1 MGHRMNTSSTDHPPR
16 RAPGMAPGA
25 PGYLWALVGVLA
37 AVEAVLALSDAGVIL
52 PAGLRWSAFALG
64 AFWQPLLSGQIAPI
78 YPGQSVIMFLS
89 YAFLHGGLAH
99 LALNSVVLLAL
110 GKLATA
116 RIGMKRTLA
125 VLALSAVGGAL
136 AFGLLSSG
144 SAPMIGASGAAF
156 GLLGLW
162 QAWDYQLRKQMGQ
175 PLKPLITTILALVAA
190 NVVFFVILSG
200 GLAWEAHLGGWLVGW
215 IAGQSFAR
223 R

>member
-1 MGHRMNTSSTDHPPR
+1 
-16 RAPGMAPGA
+16 MAPGA
-25 PGYLWALVGVLA
+25 PGYLWVLVGVM
-37 AVEAVLALSDAGVIL
+37 AVIEALLGLSDAGYL
-52 PAGLRWSAFALG
+52 MPEGLRWSAFALG
-64 AFWQPLLSGQIAPI
+64 AFWQPLLSGQVAPI
-78 YPGQSVIMFLS
+78 YPGQTVVMFLS

-110 GKLATA
+110 GKLATV

-125 VLALSAVGGAL
+125 VLALSAVGGAVV
-136 AFGLLSSG
+136 FGLLSTG
-144 SAPMIGASGAAF
+144 GVPMIGASGAVF

-162 QAWDYQLRKQMGQ
+162 QAWDYRMRKRMGQ
-175 PLKPLITTILALVAA
+175 PLKPVLTTILALIVA

-223 R
+223 S

>member
-1 MGHRMNTSSTDHPPR
+1 
-16 RAPGMAPGA
+16 MAPGA
-25 PGYLWALVGVLA
+25 PGYLWVLVGVM
-37 AVEAVLALSDAGVIL
+37 AVIEALLGLSDAGYLL
-52 PAGLRWSAFALG
+52 PEGLRWSAFALG
-64 AFWQPLLSGQIAPI
+64 AFWQPLLSGEVAPI
-78 YPGQSVIMFLS
+78 YPGQTVVMFIS

-110 GKLATA
+110 GKLATV

-136 AFGLLSSG
+136 AFGLLSTG
-144 SAPMIGASGAAF
+144 GVPMIGASGAVF

-162 QAWDYQLRKQMGQ
+162 QAWDYRMRKRMGQ
-175 PLKPLITTILALVAA
+175 PLKPVLTTILALIVA

-223 R
+223 S

>member
-1 MGHRMNTSSTDHPPR
+1 MT
-16 RAPGMAPGA
+16 PGA

-37 AVEAVLALSDAGVIL
+37 VIEAVLAMSDAGLIL

-64 AFWQPLLSGQIAPI
+64 AFWQPLWSGQIAPI
-78 YPGQSVIMFLS
+78 YPGQPVIMLLS

-116 RIGMKRTLA
+116 RIGMTRTLI
-125 VLALSAVGGAL
+125 VLALSAVGGGL

-144 SAPMIGASGAAF
+144 GAPMIGASGAAF

-162 QAWDYQLRKQMGQ
+162 LAWDYQWRKQMGQ
-175 PLKPLITTILALVAA
+175 PLKPVVTTLAALVVA
-190 NVVFFVILSG
+190 NVGFFVILSG

-215 IAGQSFAR
+215 IAGLSFAR

>member
-1 MGHRMNTSSTDHPPR
+1 MT
-16 RAPGMAPGA
+16 PGA

-37 AVEAVLALSDAGVIL
+37 AIEAVLAMSDAGLIL

-64 AFWQPLLSGQIAPI
+64 AFWQPLWSGQIAPI
-78 YPGQSVIMFLS
+78 YPGQTVVMFLS

-110 GKLATA
+110 GKLATV
-116 RIGMKRTLA
+116 RIGMTRTLA

-136 AFGLLSSG
+136 VFGLLSTG
-144 SAPMIGASGAAF
+144 GVPMIGASGAVF

-162 QAWDYQLRKQMGQ
+162 QAWDYRMRKRMGQ
-175 PLKPLITTILALVAA
+175 PLKPVLTTILALIVA
-190 NVVFFVILSG
+190 NVVFFVILGG

-223 R
+223 S

>member
-1 MGHRMNTSSTDHPPR
+1 
-16 RAPGMAPGA
+16 MAPGA
-25 PGYLWALVGVLA
+25 PGYLWGLVGVM
-37 AVEAVLALSDAGVIL
+37 AVIEALLGLSDAGYLL
-52 PAGLRWSAFALG
+52 PEGLRWSAFALG
-64 AFWQPLLSGQIAPI
+64 AFWQPLLSGQVAPI
-78 YPGQSVIMFLS
+78 YPGQTVVMFIS

-110 GKLATA
+110 GKLATV

-136 AFGLLSSG
+136 AFGLLSTG
-144 SAPMIGASGAAF
+144 GVPMIGASGAVF

-162 QAWDYQLRKQMGQ
+162 QAWDYRMRKRMGQ
-175 PLKPLITTILALVAA
+175 PLKPVLTTILALIVA

-223 R
+223 S

>member
-1 MGHRMNTSSTDHPPR
+1 
-16 RAPGMAPGA
+16 MAPGA
-25 PGYLWALVGVLA
+25 PGYLWGLVGIM
-37 AVEAVLALSDAGVIL
+37 AVIEALLGLSDAGYLL
-52 PAGLRWSAFALG
+52 PEGLRWSAFALG
-64 AFWQPLLSGQIAPI
+64 AFWQPLLSGQVAPI
-78 YPGQSVIMFLS
+78 YPGQTVVMFLS
-89 YAFLHGGLAH
+89 YAFLHSGLAH

-116 RIGMKRTLA
+116 RIGRNRTLA

-136 AFGLLSSG
+136 VFGLLSSG
-144 SAPMIGASGAAF
+144 GVPMIGASGAAF

-162 QAWDYQLRKQMGQ
+162 QAWDYRMRKQMGQ
-175 PLKPLITTILALVAA
+175 PLKPVLTTILALVVA

-223 R
+223 S

>member
-1 MGHRMNTSSTDHPPR
+1 MNTPFTHQPPR

-25 PGYLWALVGVLA
+25 PGYLWGLVGVM
-37 AVEAVLALSDAGVIL
+37 AVIEALLGLSDAGYLL
-52 PAGLRWSAFALG
+52 PEGLRWSAFALG
-64 AFWQPLLSGQIAPI
+64 AFWQPLLSGQVAPI
-78 YPGQSVIMFLS
+78 YPGQTVVMFIS

-110 GKLATA
+110 GKLATV

-136 AFGLLSSG
+136 AFGLLSTG
-144 SAPMIGASGAAF
+144 GVPMIGASGAVF

-162 QAWDYQLRKQMGQ
+162 QAWDYRMRKRMGQ
-175 PLKPLITTILALVAA
+175 PLKPVLTTILALIVA

-223 R
+223 S

>member
-1 MGHRMNTSSTDHPPR
+1 
-16 RAPGMAPGA
+16 MAPGA
-25 PGYLWALVGVLA
+25 PGYLWGLVGVM
-37 AVEAVLALSDAGVIL
+37 AVIEALLGLSDAGYLL
-52 PAGLRWSAFALG
+52 PEGLRWSAFALG
-64 AFWQPLLSGQIAPI
+64 AFWQPLLSGQVAPI
-78 YPGQSVIMFLS
+78 YPGQTVVMFIS

-110 GKLATA
+110 GKLATV

-136 AFGLLSSG
+136 VFGLLSTG
-144 SAPMIGASGAAF
+144 GVPMIGASGAVF

-162 QAWDYQLRKQMGQ
+162 QAWDYRVRKRMGQ
-175 PLKPLITTILALVAA
+175 PLKPVLTTILALIVA

-223 R
+223 S